1 MFQTQFD
8 RLGTRGVPSVP
19 GSGMKPTYKMHVD
32 DDGKRE
38 LRKSGEYNLY
48 AEIQSYKDSVSIDY
62 ILARFVNGDET
73 ALSRAQ
79 GIYGDFTGMPTTM
92 AELQQRIIDAEDL
105 FYQLPLDIRG
115 QYNHSP
121 SEFYAQ
127 LDSGKTKNLFK
138 VDDKAKEDIKADVVT
153 PKVETPALDKMAE
166 IAKAGE
172 NNA

>member
-1 MFQTQFD
+1 MFATQF
-8 RLGTRGVPSVP
+8 TRQGERQFSTP
-19 GSGMKPTYKMHVD
+19 GSGMKDTYKMHVD
-32 DDGKRE
+32 EDGKRE

-48 AEIQSYKDSVSIDY
+48 ADIQSYKDSVSIDY
-62 ILARFVNGDET
+62 ILSRFVNGDET

-79 GIYGDFTGMPTTM
+79 GIYGDFTEMPKTM

-105 FYQLPLDIRG
+105 FYQLPLDIRA

-127 LDSGKTKNLFK
+127 LDSEKTKNIFK
-138 VDDKAKEDIKADVVT
+138 VDDMAKEDIKADVVT
-153 PKVETPALDKMAE
+153 PKVDIETPASPKVGD
-166 IAKAGE
+166 

>member
-1 MFQTQFD
+1 MFATQF
-8 RLGTRGVPSVP
+8 TRQGERQLSNV
-19 GSGMKPTYKMHVD
+19 GSGMEDTYKMHVD

-38 LRKSGEYNLY
+38 LRKSGKYNLY

-62 ILARFVNGDET
+62 ILSRFVNGDET

-79 GIYGDFTGMPTTM
+79 GIYGDFTEMPKTM

-105 FYQLPLDIRG
+105 FYHLPLDIRA

-127 LDSGKTKNLFK
+127 LDSEKTKNIFK
-138 VDDKAKEDIKADVVT
+138 VDDKVKEDIKSDVVT
-153 PKVETPALDKMAE
+153 PKVDVETPAQPIIKEAE
-166 IAKAGE
+166 YHA
-172 NNA
+172 

>member
-1 MFQTQFD
+1 MFATQF
-8 RLGTRGVPSVP
+8 TRQGERQLSNV
-19 GSGMKPTYKMHVD
+19 GSGMKDTYKMHVD

-62 ILARFVNGDET
+62 ILSRFVNGDET

-79 GIYGDFTGMPTTM
+79 GIYGDFTEMPKTM

-105 FYQLPLDIRG
+105 FYQLPLDIRA

-127 LDSGKTKNLFK
+127 LDSEKTKNIFK
-138 VDDKAKEDIKADVVT
+138 VDDKAKEDIKSDVVT
-153 PKVETPALDKMAE
+153 PKVDIEVPVQPVIPKV
-166 IAKAGE
+166 GE

>member
-1 MFQTQFD
+1 MFATQF
-8 RLGTRGVPSVP
+8 TRQGERQLSNV
-19 GSGMKPTYKMHVD
+19 GSGMKDDYKMHVD

-62 ILARFVNGDET
+62 ILSRFVNGDET

-79 GIYGDFTGMPTTM
+79 GIYGDFTEMPKTM

-105 FYQLPLDIRG
+105 FYQLPLDIRA

-127 LDSGKTKNLFK
+127 LDSEKTKNIFK
-138 VDDKAKEDIKADVVT
+138 VDDKAKEDIKSDVVT
-153 PKVETPALDKMAE
+153 PKVDVETPAQPIIKEAE
-166 IAKAGE
+166 YHA
-172 NNA
+172 

>member
-1 MFQTQFD
+1 MFATQF
-8 RLGTRGVPSVP
+8 TRQGERQLSNV
-19 GSGMKPTYKMHVD
+19 GSGMKDDYKMHVD

-62 ILARFVNGDET
+62 ILSRFVNGDET
-73 ALSRAQ
+73 ALSRVQ
-79 GIYGDFTGMPTTM
+79 GIYGDFTEMPKTM

-105 FYQLPLDIRG
+105 FYQLPLDIRA

-127 LDSGKTKNLFK
+127 LDSEKTKNIFK
-138 VDDKAKEDIKADVVT
+138 VDDKAKEDIKSDVVT
-153 PKVETPALDKMAE
+153 PKVDVETPAQPIIKEAE
-166 IAKAGE
+166 YHA
-172 NNA
+172 